1 MMMESAGTTVESA
14 GTMMESGASA
24 SRNNKRT
31 ALKARVPANPEASAG
46 ANQMLF
52 VRLLGM
58 AQRYRS
64 EGKLQ
69 EAMELYWELVEDH
82 PGTAEAGAANAVLLD
97 LAANYE
103 RDEAPHMARSIYER
117 LLAQEN

>member
-1 MMMESAGTTVESA
+1 
-14 GTMMESGASA
+14 MESGASA

-103 RDEAPHMARSIYER
+103 RDEATHMVRSFYDL